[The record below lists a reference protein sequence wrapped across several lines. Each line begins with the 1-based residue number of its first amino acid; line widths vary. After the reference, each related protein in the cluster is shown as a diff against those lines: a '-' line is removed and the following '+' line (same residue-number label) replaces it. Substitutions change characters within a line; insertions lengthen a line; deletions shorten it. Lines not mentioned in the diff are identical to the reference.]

1 MLGGKYFGRSHD
13 AGLKPVVDG
22 HEHSHECHQCFT
34 ASHIALQQPVH
45 LMTRSHIGTNFPDH
59 FFLCAGEFKG
69 QVIVVK
75 SIEVM
80 TDTRKDKPFKMLLT
94 PLGLMKYVELNVEQ
108 FFEFQALTGT
118 AKPFRIFWE
127 MNIGDGFGQ
136 IE

>member
-1 MLGGKYFGRSHD
+1 MLGGKYFGGSHD
-13 AGLKPVVDG
+13 ASLKTVVDG
-22 HEHSHECHQCFT
+22 YEHSHERHQGFP

-69 QVIVVK
+69 QVIVVEC
-75 SIEVM
+75 IEIM
-80 TDTRKDKPFKMLLT
+80 TDTRKNKSFEMLLA
-94 PLGLMKYVELNVEQ
+94 PLGLMKYVELNVKK

-118 AKPFRIFWE
+118 AKPFRIFGE
-127 MNIGDGFGQ
+127 MDIGDGFGQ